1 MTKPMKELLLREFA
15 QGISAVAKRRNIH
28 IDSMALLGFLYKNIS
43 ICKRYKRPNDK
54 LYIGYDGILLYNCK
68 ELANIP
74 EEARK
79 LANYNIA
86 CGIRYRPH
94 NEKPEPPKLFVEF
107 QVLKPYL
114 STVIRAFTGVHKL
127 SNTLCTMYTNLEGTE
142 RSLFTT
148 FICR

>member
-1 MTKPMKELLLREFA
+1 MTKPMKELLLREIA
-15 QGISAVAKRRNIH
+15 QGISAVAKRHNIH

-54 LYIGYDGILLYNCK
+54 LYIGYDGMLLYNCK

-74 EEARK
+74 EEVEQF
-79 LANYNIA
+79 ANYEIT
-86 CGIRYRPH
+86 CVIKYHPYKGKY
-94 NEKPEPPKLFVEF
+94 KPPKLFVEF